1 MIDEV
6 ELQADDK
13 MEKAVEA
20 LKKEL
25 AAVRTGR
32 ANPGLVEHIQ
42 VEYYG
47 TITPLNQ
54 MSGISVPEAR
64 LIVINPW
71 DKHALSAIEKA
82 LLKANLGLTPSNDG
96 KVIRLTIPQL
106 TEERRKELVKLVGKR
121 VEEGRVKIRNARRDA
136 IEEMRSLEKSK
147 QISEDD
153 LKRGQDQIQKLTD
166 GYIAQIADI
175 AKNKE
180 AELMQV

>member
-47 TITPLNQ
+47 TMTPLNQ

-96 KVIRLTIPQL
+96 KVIRLAIPQL

-121 VEEGRVKIRNARRDA
+121 VEEGRVEIRNVRRDA
-136 IEEMRSLEKSK
+136 IEEMRSLEKNK

>member
-6 ELQADDK
+6 ELKADDR
-13 MEKAVEA
+13 MEKAIDA

-25 AAVRTGR
+25 ASVRTGR
-32 ANPGLVEHIQ
+32 ANTGLVDHIQ

-47 TITPLNQ
+47 TMTPLNQ
-54 MSGISVPEAR
+54 IAGVSVPEAR

-71 DKHALSAIEKA
+71 DKQALSAIEKA
-82 LLKANLGLTPSNDG
+82 ILKANLGLTPSNDG
-96 KVIRLTIPQL
+96 KIIRLAIPQL

-121 VEEGRVKIRNARRDA
+121 VEDGRVEVRNIRRDA
-136 IEEMRSLEKSK
+136 IDEMRSLEKSK

-153 LKRGQDQIQKLTD
+153 LRRGQDQIQKLTD
-166 GYIAQIADI
+166 GYIAQIAEI
-175 AKNKE
+175 AKHKE

>member
-1 MIDEV
+1 MIDDV
-6 ELQADDK
+6 ELQADEKMDK
-13 MEKAVEA
+13 ALEA

-32 ANPGLVEHIQ
+32 ANPGLVEHVQ

-54 MSGISVPEAR
+54 ISGISVPEAR

-96 KVIRLTIPQL
+96 KVIRLAIPQL

-121 VEEGRVKIRNARRDA
+121 VEEGRVEIRNARRDA

-147 QISEDD
+147 QISEDV

-175 AKNKE
+175 TKNKE

>member
-47 TITPLNQ
+47 TITLLNQ

-121 VEEGRVKIRNARRDA
+121 VEEGRVEIRNARRDA

>member
-1 MIDEV
+1 MIDDV
-6 ELQADDK
+6 ELQADEKMDK
-13 MEKAVEA
+13 ALEA

-32 ANPGLVEHIQ
+32 ANPGLVEHVQ

-54 MSGISVPEAR
+54 ISGISVPEAR

-71 DKHALSAIEKA
+71 DKQALSAIEKA

-96 KVIRLTIPQL
+96 KVIRLAIPQL
-106 TEERRKELVKLVGKR
+106 TEERRKELVKMVGKR
-121 VEEGRVKIRNARRDA
+121 VEDGRVEIRNVRRDA
-136 IEEMRSLEKSK
+136 IEEMRSLQKNK

>member
-20 LKKEL
+20 LKREL

-121 VEEGRVKIRNARRDA
+121 VEEGRVEIRNARRDA

>member
-6 ELQADDK
+6 ELKSDDR
-13 MEKAVEA
+13 MEKAIDA

-25 AAVRTGR
+25 ASVRTGR
-32 ANPGLVEHIQ
+32 ANTGLVDHIQ

-47 TITPLNQ
+47 TMTPLNQ
-54 MSGISVPEAR
+54 IAGVSVPEAR

-71 DKHALSAIEKA
+71 DKQALSAIEKA
-82 LLKANLGLTPSNDG
+82 ILKANLGLTPSNDG
-96 KVIRLTIPQL
+96 KIIRLAIPQL

-121 VEEGRVKIRNARRDA
+121 VEDGRVEVRNIRRDA
-136 IEEMRSLEKSK
+136 IDEMRSLEKSK

-153 LKRGQDQIQKLTD
+153 LRRGQDQIQKLTD
-166 GYIAQIADI
+166 GYIAQIAEI
-175 AKNKE
+175 AKHKE

>member
-6 ELQADDK
+6 ELQADEKMDK
-13 MEKAVEA
+13 ALEA

-32 ANPGLVEHIQ
+32 ANPGLVEHVQ

-54 MSGISVPEAR
+54 ISGISVPEAR

-71 DKHALSAIEKA
+71 DKQALSTIEKA

-96 KVIRLTIPQL
+96 KVIRLAIPQL
-106 TEERRKELVKLVGKR
+106 TEERRKELVKMVGKR
-121 VEEGRVKIRNARRDA
+121 VEEGRIEVRSVRRDA
-136 IEEMRSLEKSK
+136 IEEMRSLQKNK
-147 QISEDD
+147 QISGDD

>member
-6 ELQADDK
+6 ELQADEKMDK
-13 MEKAVEA
+13 ALEA

-32 ANPGLVEHIQ
+32 ANPGLVEHVQ

-54 MSGISVPEAR
+54 ISGISVPEAR

-71 DKHALSAIEKA
+71 DKQALSTIEKA

-96 KVIRLTIPQL
+96 KVIRLAIPQL
-106 TEERRKELVKLVGKR
+106 TEERRKELVKMVGKR
-121 VEEGRVKIRNARRDA
+121 VEEGRIEVRNVRRDA
-136 IEEMRSLEKSK
+136 IEEMRSLQKNK

>member
-1 MIDEV
+1 VIDEV
-6 ELQADDK
+6 ELKTYDK

-25 AAVRTGR
+25 AAIRTGR
-32 ANPGLVEHIQ
+32 ANPGLVEHVQ

-54 MSGISVPEAR
+54 IAGISVPEAR

-71 DKHALSAIEKA
+71 DKQALSIIEKA
-82 LLKANLGLTPSNDG
+82 LLKANLGLTPSSDG
-96 KVIRLTIPQL
+96 KVIRLFIPQL
-106 TEERRKELVKLVGKR
+106 TEERRKELVKMVGKR
-121 VEEGRVKIRNARRDA
+121 VEDGRVEVRNIRREG

-147 QISEDD
+147 QISEDN
-153 LKRGQDQIQKLTD
+153 LKHGQNQIQKLTD
-166 GYIAQIADI
+166 DYISQIAEI
-175 AKNKE
+175 AENKE

>member
-1 MIDEV
+1 VIDEV
-6 ELQADDK
+6 ELKTYDK

-25 AAVRTGR
+25 AAIRTGR
-32 ANPGLVEHIQ
+32 ANPGLVEHVQ

-54 MSGISVPEAR
+54 IAGISVPEAR

-71 DKHALSAIEKA
+71 DKQALPVIEKA
-82 LLKANLGLTPSNDG
+82 LLKANLGLTPSSDG
-96 KVIRLTIPQL
+96 KVIRLSIPQL
-106 TEERRKELVKLVGKR
+106 TEERRKELVKMVGKR
-121 VEEGRVKIRNARRDA
+121 VEDGRVEVRNIRREG
-136 IEEMRSLEKSK
+136 IEELRSLEKSK

-166 GYIAQIADI
+166 DYISQIAEI
-175 AKNKE
+175 AENKE

>member
-1 MIDEV
+1 MIDEI
-6 ELQADDK
+6 ELQADDR
-13 MEKAVEA
+13 MEKALEA

-25 AAVRTGR
+25 ASIRTGR
-32 ANPGLVEHIQ
+32 ANPGLVEHVQ

-54 MSGISVPEAR
+54 ISGISVPEAR

-96 KVIRLTIPQL
+96 KVIRLAIPQL
-106 TEERRKELVKLVGKR
+106 TEERRKELVKMVGKR
-121 VEEGRVKIRNARRDA
+121 VEDGRVEIRNIRRDS
-136 IEEMRSLEKSK
+136 IEEMRSLEKNK

-153 LKRGQDQIQKLTD
+153 LRRGQELMQKLTD
-166 GYIAQIADI
+166 RYVAQIGDI
-175 AKNKE
+175 ATNKE

>member
-1 MIDEV
+1 MH
-6 ELQADDK
+6 
-13 MEKAVEA
+13 
-20 LKKEL
+20 
-25 AAVRTGR
+25 RS
-32 ANPGLVEHIQ
+32 HIQ

-54 MSGISVPEAR
+54 ISGISVPEAR

-71 DKHALSAIEKA
+71 DKQALSAIEKA

-96 KVIRLTIPQL
+96 KLIRLAIPQL
-106 TEERRKELVKLVGKR
+106 TEERRKELVKMVGKR
-121 VEEGRVKIRNARRDA
+121 VEDGRVEIRNIRRDA
-136 IEEMRSLEKSK
+136 IEEMRSMEKSK

>member
-6 ELQADDK
+6 ELQTDEKMDK
-13 MEKAVEA
+13 AIEA

-25 AAVRTGR
+25 ASIRTGR
-32 ANPGLVEHIQ
+32 ANPGLVEHVQ

-82 LLKANLGLTPSNDG
+82 LLKANLGFTPSNDG
-96 KVIRLTIPQL
+96 KVIRLAIPQL
-106 TEERRKELVKLVGKR
+106 TEERRKDLVKMVGKR
-121 VEEGRVKIRNARRDA
+121 VEDGRVEIRNVRRDA
-136 IEEMRSLEKSK
+136 IEEMRSLQKNK

-175 AKNKE
+175 ATNKE

>member
-13 MEKAVEA
+13 MVKAIEA

-32 ANPGLVEHIQ
+32 ANPGLVEHVQ

-54 MSGISVPEAR
+54 ISGISVPEAR

-71 DKHALSAIEKA
+71 DKQALSAIEKA
-82 LLKANLGLTPSNDG
+82 LLKSNLGLTPSNDG
-96 KVIRLTIPQL
+96 KVIRLAIPQL
-106 TEERRKELVKLVGKR
+106 TEERRKELVKMVGKR
-121 VEEGRVKIRNARRDA
+121 VEEGRVEVRNVRRDA
-136 IEEMRSLEKSK
+136 IEEMRSLEKNK

-166 GYIAQIADI
+166 GYIAEIADI
-175 AKNKE
+175 AKSKE

>member
-6 ELQADDK
+6 ELKTYDK
-13 MEKAVEA
+13 MEKAVQA

-25 AAVRTGR
+25 AAIRTGR
-32 ANPGLVEHIQ
+32 ANPGLVEHVQ

-47 TITPLNQ
+47 TNTPLNQ
-54 MSGISVPEAR
+54 ISGISVPEAR

-71 DKHALSAIEKA
+71 DKQALSAIEKA

-96 KVIRLTIPQL
+96 KVIRLSVPQL
-106 TEERRKELVKLVGKR
+106 TGERRKELVKMVGKR
-121 VEEGRVKIRNARRDA
+121 VEDGRVEVRNIRRES
-136 IEEMRSLEKSK
+136 IEELRSLEKSK
-147 QISEDD
+147 QLSEDD

-166 GYIAQIADI
+166 DYVSQIAEI

>member
-32 ANPGLVEHIQ
+32 ANPGLVEHTQ

-47 TITPLNQ
+47 TITPLSQ

-121 VEEGRVKIRNARRDA
+121 VEEGRVEIRNARRDA

-147 QISEDD
+147 QISEDV

-175 AKNKE
+175 TKNKE